1 MNLDAGAEGQIQ
13 AIKDNLKYLEENMIR
28 EDMDKIKGDLTE
40 SEIRELLKK
49 FAGQVPKLEDMIIK
63 LEVRKDADPFLT
75 DMINDLRE
83 AIDLEATHD
92 RVLKA
97 KLEVIEQ
104 ANKMVDSLIKG
115 KSDAEKAEEQ
125 RIANEKIAKA

>member
-104 ANKMVDSLIKG
+104 ANKMVDYLIKG
-115 KSDAEKAEEQ
+115 KSDAEKAEE
-125 RIANEKIAKA
+125 

>member
-1 MNLDAGAEGQIQ
+1 
-13 AIKDNLKYLEENMIR
+13 
-28 EDMDKIKGDLTE
+28 
-40 SEIRELLKK
+40 
-49 FAGQVPKLEDMIIK
+49 MIIK

-97 KLEVIEQ
+97 KLEVIE
-104 ANKMVDSLIKG
+104 
-115 KSDAEKAEEQ
+115 
-125 RIANEKIAKA
+125 

>member
-49 FAGQVPKLEDMIIK
+49 FAG
-63 LEVRKDADPFLT
+63 
-75 DMINDLRE
+75 
-83 AIDLEATHD
+83 
-92 RVLKA
+92 
-97 KLEVIEQ
+97 
-104 ANKMVDSLIKG
+104 
-115 KSDAEKAEEQ
+115 
-125 RIANEKIAKA
+125 